1 MKRNPNITK
10 LIDLAVSIKKI
21 EFVYKLRNDVEFELR
36 FKERLSLNFI
46 NRFTRLEDLGE
57 LEMNVEQDK
66 ITIIFG
72 EELADELY
80 KLKEKVDNS
89 NNNKGE

>member
-21 EFVYKLRNDVEFELR
+21 EFVYKLRNDAEFELR
-36 FKERLSLNFI
+36 FKKRLSLNFI
-46 NRFTRLEDLGE
+46 DRFTRLEDLGE

-66 ITIIFG
+66 ITIIFS

-80 KLKEKVDNS
+80 KLKEKCEANRDGN
-89 NNNKGE
+89 

>member
-21 EFVYKLRNDVEFELR
+21 EFVYKLRNDAEFELR

-46 NRFTRLEDLGE
+46 DRFTRLEDLGE

-66 ITIIFG
+66 ITIIFS

-80 KLKEKVDNS
+80 KLKEKCEANRDGN
-89 NNNKGE
+89 